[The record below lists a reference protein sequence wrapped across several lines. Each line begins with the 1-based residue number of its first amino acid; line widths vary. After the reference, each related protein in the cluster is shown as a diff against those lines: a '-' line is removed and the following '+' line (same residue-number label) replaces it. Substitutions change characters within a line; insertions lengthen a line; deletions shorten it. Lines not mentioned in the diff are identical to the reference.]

1 VSIQHVHRPT
11 QRSAA
16 PAGRRARSSP
26 PELRAVRRRFILLLA
41 ATTVFAALAGGVVS
55 AILVADPSGPLAR
68 ILGLAEGWWL
78 VTFAAVYAVGSV
90 LTLNVGSRFLGHVDA
105 VIRSRRLEAMGLEG
119 TLPAVVPA
127 DLPPA
132 LVDSLTGLGNHRAFH
147 ESLKRGLEA
156 MRKGAGPLSVAIL
169 DVDDFKSVN
178 DSGGHARGD
187 ALLVELTRILR
198 KVLRRSD
205 AAFRIGGDE
214 FAILMPGTR
223 AEDGAL
229 VVQRML
235 AACIEPRLGS
245 GAPRGFSFSA
255 GVSDVPARARDHD
268 DLVSQADL
276 AVFEGKRTGRTSVRI
291 FDPAQQRRMDE
302 PAMRRASA
310 SVVDVVRASS
320 LTPVYQPIVEVAT
333 GRVVGFEGL
342 VRPAAGSGFEDP
354 GSLFAVAEA
363 TGRTAEL
370 DRLCVQ
376 TLLSGATGLAPDQT
390 LSLNLSPHTLEAPEF
405 SVAMLIRMLTA
416 AGFDPGR
423 VVLELTERQAIM
435 DIDALRRHLTACQS
449 AGFRIAV
456 DDVGAGNA
464 GLRLLSQ
471 LHFDTVKID
480 LSLVQAGAR
489 REASLEVLRSIAE
502 LAERWGAKAVA
513 EGVETASQ
521 LRMVRDLGLA
531 EVQGYLLGVPD
542 ARADLRHVDLAP
554 LLEERNLRAT
564 LGFTSAPV
572 TPLG

>member
-1 VSIQHVHRPT
+1 MQHPNQPT
-11 QRSAA
+11 QRRASTAS
-16 PAGRRARSSP
+16 RQARSSP
-26 PELRAVRRRFILLLA
+26 PELRAVRRRFVLLQL
-41 ATTVFAALAGGVVS
+41 ATTVFSALAGGVL
-55 AILVADPSGPLAR
+55 ATTLVPEPAGRLA
-68 ILGLAEGWWL
+68 LAPGWWIVLFAL
-78 VTFAAVYAVGSV
+78 VFTSGSV
-90 LTLNVGSRFLGHVDA
+90 LTLHLGSRLLAYVDA
-105 VIRSRRLEAMGLEG
+105 VIRARRLEAMGLPG
-119 TLPAVVPA
+119 ALPSAATA

-132 LVDSLTGLGNHRAFH
+132 LVDGLTGLGNHRAFH
-147 ESLKRGLEA
+147 EALDRGLKA
-156 MRKGAGPLSVAIL
+156 VRGSAGPISLAIL
-169 DVDDFKSVN
+169 DLDDFKSIN
-178 DSGGHARGD
+178 DARGHARGD
-187 ALLVELTRILR
+187 EVLVELTRILR

-205 AAFRIGGDE
+205 LGYRIGGDE

-223 AEDGAL
+223 AEDAAV
-229 VVQRML
+229 VVQRLL
-235 AACIEPRLGS
+235 AACIEPRMGPAL
-245 GAPRGFSFSA
+245 PRGFSFSA
-255 GVSDVPARARDHD
+255 GVTDAPARAIDHN

-276 AVFEGKRTGRTSVRI
+276 ALLECKRTGRTSVRI
-291 FDPAQQRRMDE
+291 FDPAQHRRLDE

-310 SVVDVVRASS
+310 SVVDVVRTSS
-320 LTPVYQPIVEVAT
+320 LIPVYQPIVEAAT

-342 VRPAAGSGFEDP
+342 VRPAPGSGFEDP

-363 TGRTAEL
+363 TGRTADL

-376 TLLSGATGLAPDQT
+376 TLAAGGGGIAPDQT

-405 SVAMLIRMLTA
+405 SVAMLVRILA
-416 AGFDPGR
+416 GAGFDPQR
-423 VVLELTERQAIM
+423 VVLELTERQAIT
-435 DIDALRRHLTACQS
+435 DVDALRRHLTACQA

-513 EGVETASQ
+513 EGVETPSQ

-531 EVQGYLLGVPD
+531 EAQGYLLGVPS

-554 LLEERNLRAT
+554 LLEEPNLRAS